1 MMEFQKST
9 KKGLVLE
16 NVAPETIIVEKSN
29 LIDNTRISTNFI
41 INEEQESLISKE
53 ENKSNRNNEDNDLG
67 FNLNRINSTINNN
80 HNKDINNINN
90 NNNVNNNKNN
100 EIYKNNSKENNNN
113 N

>member
-41 INEEQESLISKE
+41 INENQESLISKE
-53 ENKSNRNNEDNDLG
+53 E
-67 FNLNRINSTINNN
+67 INIIVIM
-80 HNKDINNINN
+80 KIIIL
-90 NNNVNNNKNN
+90 VL
-100 EIYKNNSKENNNN
+100 I
-113 N
+113 

>member
-1 MMEFQKST
+1 MEFQKNT

-41 INEEQESLISKE
+41 INEKQESLISKE
-53 ENKSNRNNEDNDLG
+53 ENKSNRNNEDNHLG

-80 HNKDINNINN
+80 DYKYINN
-90 NNNVNNNKNN
+90 NNRNN

-113 N
+113 EI